1 MYGFKES
8 SVQFRDSVL
17 MVEGDIAFDLNGFWE
32 KYADRYEDQVQLRS
46 HYARRG
52 LVAPQYRTILL
63 SVPPAGDRYAL
74 PTSWLTALI
83 YAAGAWNGL
92 NGPIRFTFYR
102 GDPYTFTVNVMY
114 VFGSDP
120 ETLAWA
126 DYPGGGKPGSYVS
139 INSNGFDESTRPL
152 NSRTAILI
160 HELGHVIGF
169 SHTDEVPNNGYS
181 YLLDTGDKNL
191 EDPTSVMWHHA
202 LSNPQPPYF
211 SAYDIEA
218 YRYLYGF

>member
-83 YAAGAWNGL
+83 YAAEAWNGL

-114 VFGSDP
+114 VLGSDP

-126 DYPGGGKPGSYVS
+126 D
-139 INSNGFDESTRPL
+139 
-152 NSRTAILI
+152 
-160 HELGHVIGF
+160 
-169 SHTDEVPNNGYS
+169 
-181 YLLDTGDKNL
+181 
-191 EDPTSVMWHHA
+191 
-202 LSNPQPPYF
+202 
-211 SAYDIEA
+211 
-218 YRYLYGF
+218 